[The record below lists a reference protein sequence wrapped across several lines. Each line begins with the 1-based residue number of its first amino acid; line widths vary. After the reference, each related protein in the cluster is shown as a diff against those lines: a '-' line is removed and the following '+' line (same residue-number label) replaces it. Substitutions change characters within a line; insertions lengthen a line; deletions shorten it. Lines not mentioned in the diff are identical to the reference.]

1 MVVVDIK
8 GYWKRDML
16 TVSTEWFSRD
26 GTFAHYEHQRHGDDA
41 TVCEVA
47 EELTQTW
54 QPQWKAEN
62 LAYGVIK
69 RDVGRNDMN
78 DWDRLPA
85 HAPTRLR
92 WVAQHPSWRTGMTM
106 RELFADVQIKADE
119 RWLLVDTEL
128 DLRWSDAET
137 EAERTARRAR
147 VETAVHW
154 LSGLYLVD
162 GQLRA
167 TRTLHNPAP
176 AAHVVCGYLRQ
187 LKGLQWGEVV

>member
-1 MVVVDIK
+1 
-8 GYWKRDML
+8 ML
-16 TVSTEWFSRD
+16 TVATEWFSRD
-26 GTFAHYEHQRHGDDA
+26 GTFAHYELQRHADDA
-41 TVCEVA
+41 TVREVA

-69 RDVGRNDMN
+69 RDVGARD
-78 DWDRLPA
+78 DRLPP
-85 HAPTRLR
+85 HAPTRLQ
-92 WVAQHPSWRTGMTM
+92 WEAQHPGWRTGMTM
-106 RELFADVQIKADE
+106 RELFAGVEKKADE

-128 DLRWSDAET
+128 DLRGSDAETEAET

-147 VETAVHW
+147 VATAVHW
-154 LSGLYLVD
+154 LRDLYLVD

-167 TRTLHNPAP
+167 TRSLHDPAP

-187 LKGLQWGEVV
+187 LKGLG